1 MRVDGGRW
9 AAARPAEK
17 NPMNAPQRKP
27 ATGLAAPS
35 MTSGAASGA
44 TTGAANPGNADGQQ
58 DAQTRRIFDQL
69 DANHD
74 GTLSFDE
81 FSRATFRAR

>member
-1 MRVDGGRW
+1 MPSTSATPSQDVE
-9 AAARPAEK
+9 ARK
-17 NPMNAPQRKP
+17 
-27 ATGLAAPS
+27 
-35 MTSGAASGA
+35 
-44 TTGAANPGNADGQQ
+44 
-58 DAQTRRIFDQL
+58 IFDQL